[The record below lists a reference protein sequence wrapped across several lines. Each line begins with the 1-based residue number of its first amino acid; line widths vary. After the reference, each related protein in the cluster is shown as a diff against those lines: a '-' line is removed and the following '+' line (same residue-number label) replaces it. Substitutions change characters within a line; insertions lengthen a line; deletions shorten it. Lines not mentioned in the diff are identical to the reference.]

1 MVADEVRA
9 ELDAIGSAAVAPGL
23 TELAIQLART
33 FDLTPVESGAVRAQ
47 LADKL
52 AAVLTKLR
60 ALSPPAVKGDALDEL
75 TAQRRLRRRTS

>member
-9 ELDAIGSAAVAPGL
+9 ELEAIGSATVAPGL

-33 FDLTPVESGAVRAQ
+33 FDLTPVEAGAVRAQ

-60 ALSPPAVKGDALDEL
+60 ALCPAVSKGDALDDIA
-75 TAQRRLRRRTS
+75 AQRRKRRSG